1 VLHTLPFD
9 ADRKRMSVIIRE
21 TSGKKRVIV
30 LTKGAD
36 ATVLPV
42 LSTDF
47 CSSDHGEDVIFNAQ
61 EHLSMYAKEGLRT
74 LCLSMKVWS
83 EEEYS
88 EWKEKHEEAELDMLD
103 RENLLAESTIRAEKD
118 LELLG
123 VTAIEDRLQDGVP
136 ECIHSLREAGIR
148 VWVLTGD
155 KVETAVNIAYS
166 SRLFSPSMDLL
177 NIGANGVRSVSDLLD
192 EYLKRLARAQEVSSD
207 AGDSFGL
214 VLNAATMS
222 YCLDP
227 HNLERF
233 VRLLRGCRSV
243 LCCRATPLQ
252 KAQLVS
258 LAKNQLKGKVLAIGD
273 GANDVSMI
281 QGADVG
287 VGLSGQ
293 EGMQAVMSSDFA
305 MARFRF
311 LSTLLLV
318 HGHWN
323 YYRLAQTILYFFY
336 KNAMLVFVIFWYQ
349 IFNGFSAQV
358 PIDPVYLMVYNLLF
372 TSVPPLL
379 YGCLDQDA
387 SSELLIECPKLYEQ
401 GRLGKRYRWYSFW
414 INIIDAIWQ
423 SLVVFFVCYLTYQN
437 TDVDMWTF
445 GHLLVTQLTIVNT
458 FHLALF
464 VQYWTWPMFWS
475 MFLSVLSFFICA
487 LLYNGFVTANWTWTN
502 VKDPPSMVSL
512 KSFSSLE
519 FLDGS
524 CHLCRALFD

>member
-1 VLHTLPFD
+1 
-9 ADRKRMSVIIRE
+9 MSVIIRE
-21 TSGKKRVIV
+21 TTGKKRIIV

-42 LSTDF
+42 LCPVF
-47 CSSDHGEDVIFNAQ
+47 CSSVRGEDIVFKAQ
-61 EHLSMYAKEGLRT
+61 EHLSQYAKEGLRT
-74 LCLSMKVWS
+74 LCLSMKVWT
-83 EEEYS
+83 EEEYL
-88 EWKEKHEEAELDMLD
+88 EWKEKHEEAELDMTD
-103 RENLLAESTIRAEKD
+103 RDGLLGESTIRAEKN

-155 KVETAVNIAYS
+155 KIETAVNIAYS

-177 NIGANGVRSVSDLLD
+177 NIGANGVRAVSDLLD
-192 EYLKRLARAQEVSSD
+192 EHLKRIARAHEISAD
-207 AGDSFGL
+207 ANDSFGL
-214 VLNAATMS
+214 VLNAATMN

-227 HNLERF
+227 HNQDRF
-233 VRLLRGCRSV
+233 VKLLRGCRSV

-252 KAQLVS
+252 KAQLVN

-311 LSTLLLV
+311 LSNLLLV

-323 YYRLAQTILYFFY
+323 YYRLAHTILYFFY
-336 KNAMLVFVIFWYQ
+336 KNAVSPSVHLCIYRNFILQMLVFVIFWYQ

-358 PIDPVYLMVYNLLF
+358 PIDPVYLMVYNLIF
-372 TSVPPLL
+372 TSVPALL
-379 YGCLDQDA
+379 FGCLDQDA
-387 SSELLIECPKLYEQ
+387 SAELLIECPKLYAQ

-414 INIIDAIWQ
+414 INMLDAVWQ
-423 SLVVFFVCYLTYQN
+423 SLVVFFICY
-437 TDVDMWTF
+437 W
-445 GHLLVTQLTIVNT
+445 VT
-458 FHLALF
+458 LF
-464 VQYWTWPMFWS
+464 
-475 MFLSVLSFFICA
+475 
-487 LLYNGFVTANWTWTN
+487 
-502 VKDPPSMVSL
+502 K
-512 KSFSSLE
+512 
-519 FLDGS
+519 
-524 CHLCRALFD
+524 